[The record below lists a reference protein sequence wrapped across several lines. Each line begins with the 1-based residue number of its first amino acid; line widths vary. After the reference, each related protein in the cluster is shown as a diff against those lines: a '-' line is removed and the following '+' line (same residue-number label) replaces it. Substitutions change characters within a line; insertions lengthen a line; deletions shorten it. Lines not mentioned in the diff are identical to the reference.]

1 MIIVGALIN
10 NCLRKCSCFYCMTEW
25 FFLTAL
31 TRLRNQW
38 LQACRTILAINGKL
52 IEHRWSLCANWA
64 TVNSAK
70 CGKDCGTTRRLL
82 PLKRSNLVFIT
93 HPSFF
98 IRSSIFIY
106 IYIYI
111 SPPLFFLLFILL
123 FGFGYGTWFQVSNTT
138 KNINKYKRKKDRSK
152 SRILNKLYL
161 SYKFETFKVIVIRH
175 N

>member
-106 IYIYI
+106 IYI

>member
-111 SPPLFFLLFILL
+111 YFPSSIFSSFYIIIWVWLWYL
-123 FGFGYGTWFQVSNTT
+123 VSSF
-138 KNINKYKRKKDRSK
+138 KHHKKYKQ
-152 SRILNKLYL
+152 I
-161 SYKFETFKVIVIRH
+161 
-175 N
+175 